1 MGNRHLHPYVLSGT
15 LSMCYHTAHHTQGDT
30 ELEMDRRQLSTADH
44 TWNSAVY
51 GNQSACAYLSAGIT
65 MSANN
70 DDLKIERTIYAKGN
84 GK

>member
-1 MGNRHLHPYVLSGT
+1 
-15 LSMCYHTAHHTQGDT
+15 
-30 ELEMDRRQLSTADH
+30 MDRRQLSTADH